1 MNNQFVTIVAFPQ
14 TREAFTKFGDA
25 NGGTDKLTMEA
36 IWQTMDEEKVLAK
49 LAELKQAEAD
59 AKAAKKAAKA
69 LEKVEAA
76 AKPKKV
82 EAPVDAETK
91 VEVAQAVAEL
101 FENEVDVPAE
111 ETDRLEGVIEEAAEE
126 VAA

>member
-14 TREAFTKFGDA
+14 TREAFTKFRDA

-76 AKPKKV
+76 
-82 EAPVDAETK
+82 VDAETK